1 MAFVEGCQGLS
12 LPTGEAHTGVMPTR
26 SAGILLYRFAEADG
40 VEVWLAHMGGPFW
53 ARKDAGAWS
62 IPKGLHNDD
71 EQPLAAALREFEEEV
86 GTPAPPAN
94 YEALGEFRQA
104 SGKVITAFAGE
115 SEFAPG
121 RISSNTFELEWPP
134 KSGRMREFP
143 EIDDARWFSL
153 DTAREKVAKGQ
164 VQILDALARNLGL
177 EER

>member
-1 MAFVEGCQGLS
+1 
-12 LPTGEAHTGVMPTR
+12 MPTR

-115 SEFAPG
+115 SEFAPEG
-121 RISSNTFELEWPP
+121 ISSNTFELEWPP

-153 DTAREKVAKGQ
+153 DTAREKVAGGQ
-164 VQILDALARNLGL
+164 VQILDALARSLGV
-177 EER
+177 EERQSWPTQATRGQGPEPTQPAR